1 MICVKDKFIIYL
13 KNENELYDFFF
24 YINIKIVNFF
34 DLIN

>member
-1 MICVKDKFIIYL
+1 MIYVKDKFKIYL

-24 YINIKIVNFF
+24 CLSIKFVNFF